1 MAGCYENRAKS
12 RTGGN
17 GYSPLNWPWPFLRW
31 FMVAIVV
38 AALGLAKLIG
48 KQPCARCRWRRELMN
63 RIGWWPVIVAVGV
76 GVAVAV
82 RWLAF

>member
-38 AALGLAKLIG
+38 AALGLAT
-48 KQPCARCRWRRELMN
+48 
-63 RIGWWPVIVAVGV
+63 
-76 GVAVAV
+76 
-82 RWLAF
+82 WLLALQSSLGSSRAPGANGGGS